1 MAGPKI
7 FILRTSFEVIA
18 CPKTAN
24 RNPTKESIF
33 SRVYKD
39 FWFRVFGLGFLFV
52 RTKLGCLF

>member
-24 RNPTKESIF
+24 RNPTKGSII
-33 SRVYKD
+33 SRVYKG
-39 FWFRVFGLGFLFV
+39 FGLGFLLV
-52 RTKLGCLF
+52 RTNFGCLF